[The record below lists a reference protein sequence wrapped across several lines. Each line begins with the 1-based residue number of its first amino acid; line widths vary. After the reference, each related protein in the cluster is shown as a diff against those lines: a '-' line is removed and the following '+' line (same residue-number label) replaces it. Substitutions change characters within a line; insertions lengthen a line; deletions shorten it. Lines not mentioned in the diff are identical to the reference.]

1 MIVGFSAG
9 GMVDIVARLIGEKL
23 SEQVGQ
29 SVVIE
34 NRGGAAGNIASKI
47 VSTAEANGYTVLVTS
62 SAIAVNAIAAMGTV
76 DPRSELATI
85 AVIASAPTI
94 FVAKRS
100 TRPVNLMEFVGT
112 KKNGQF
118 TFATSGPGT
127 VDHLTAEYLFR
138 AVPGLNATHVPYASG
153 SEIINAVL
161 GGHVD
166 MAVTTPPA
174 ALSFIKDN
182 GDLGVLAVTSPT
194 RIAMLPDV
202 PTAGEIGFPD
212 LDSASWVALFA
223 PARVPQSVID
233 TLNGAVVNALK
244 QRLVQERLATI
255 GYELHPSSPAEGSA
269 FVKSEVT
276 KWAQI
281 VKAIGFTVN

>member
-1 MIVGFSAG
+1 MVVGFSAG
-9 GMVDIVARLIGEKL
+9 GMVDIVTRLIGEKL
-23 SEQVGQ
+23 SEQLGQ

-34 NRGGAAGNIASKI
+34 NRGGAAGNIASKM

-62 SAIAVNAIAAMGTV
+62 SAIAVNAIAAAGAV

-100 TRPVNLMEFVGT
+100 TPPVSLMEFVRS
-112 KKNGQF
+112 KKNGQL

-138 AVPGLNATHVPYASG
+138 SVPGLNATHVPYASG

-174 ALSFIKDN
+174 ALSFIKDDGN
-182 GDLGVLAVTSPT
+182 LGVLAVTSPK

-202 PTAGEIGFPD
+202 PTAGEIGFPG

-223 PARVPQSVID
+223 PAGVPRTVID
-233 TLNGAVVNALK
+233 TLNGAVVNALEK
-244 QRLVQERLATI
+244 RPVQERLAAI
-255 GYELHPSSPAEGSA
+255 GYELHPGSPAEGSA
-269 FVKSEVT
+269 FVKSEVA
-276 KWAQI
+276 KWAKI
-281 VKAIGFTVN
+281 IKAIGFTVN